1 MVEDVRRRNDG
12 TGYLRGGWSI
22 RLLGQRRDQRNGRGL
37 YARIPRGLNM
47 WKKKTYMD
55 WDDYKD
61 KIDFLD
67 VFHFQQKCRR
77 EALAN
82 I

>member
-1 MVEDVRRRNDG
+1 VVEDVRRNGGER
-12 TGYLRGGWSI
+12 YLQGGWSA
-22 RLLGQRRDQRNGRGL
+22 RLLGQRRDQRYGRGL
-37 YARIPRGLNM
+37 YARILGGVKMFWN
-47 WKKKTYMD
+47 KKTFMD
-55 WDDYKD
+55 WDDYKNR
-61 KIDFLD
+61 IDFLD